1 MRPFDLPLGYKY
13 ATAYGGIRKQE
24 KDDLA
29 LIVSAVPAAAA
40 AVFTQN
46 KVQAA
51 PVKLARSNMRLS
63 KGVCGAVLINAGN
76 ANCATK
82 TGDRVAAN
90 TTKALAKLLKLQPN
104 QVLGAST
111 GVIGVELDENLILS
125 KLQDLVDG
133 LRDDALPEVARAILT
148 TDLQPKGSSRE
159 VQLRRGIV
167 RIAGVTKGSGMIHPR
182 MATTLGFVMTDAV
195 IPQTLLR
202 RMLVRASELSY
213 NRISVDGDTSTN
225 DTLIVLAN
233 GASAV
238 RPDPKEMSMFEENL
252 TETLQS
258 LARQIVRD
266 GEGARKLISVEV
278 HGALSDAAA
287 ASIARSI
294 ANSPLVKTA
303 IAGSD
308 PNWGRILSAA
318 GNSGVNFDPSTIEI
332 TLQDVK
338 VCRNGLASPFDEGDM
353 KMRLDDTDVSIV
365 FRIAGKGKGSAT
377 FWTCD
382 LTEDYVHINAS
393 YRT

>member
-24 KDDLA
+24 KDDLS
-29 LIVSAVPAAAA
+29 LIVSGVPAAAA
-40 AVFTQN
+40 AVFTTN

-51 PVKLARSNMRLS
+51 PVKLARSNMRAS
-63 KGVCGAVLINAGN
+63 KGVCGAILVNAGN

-82 TGDRVAAN
+82 SGDKVALS
-90 TTKALAKLLKLQPN
+90 TTKALAKLLKLPPN
-104 QVLGAST
+104 QVLPAST

-125 KLQDLVDG
+125 KLQELVDK
-133 LRDDALPEVARAILT
+133 LDDNALPDVARAITT
-148 TDLQPKGSSRE
+148 TDLQAKGASRE
-159 VQLRRGIV
+159 VTLRRGIV
-167 RIAGVTKGSGMIHPR
+167 KLAGITKGSGMIHPR

-202 RMLVRASELSY
+202 RMLIRATELSY

-225 DTLIVLAN
+225 DTFVVLAN

-238 RPDPKEMSMFEENL
+238 RPDPKEMSVFEEAL
-252 TETLQS
+252 TETMQS

-278 HGALSDAAA
+278 HGALSDASAA
-287 ASIARSI
+287 TIARTIS
-294 ANSPLVKTA
+294 NSPLVKTA

-318 GNSGVNFDPSTIEI
+318 GYSGVNFDPTQVDIN
-332 TLQDVK
+332 LQDVR
-338 VCRNGLASPFDEGDM
+338 VCKNGLAAPFDEGDM
-353 KMRLDDTDVSIV
+353 KLRLDDTDVSIV
-365 FRIAGKGKGSAT
+365 FRIAGKGKGTAT

-382 LTEDYVHINAS
+382 LTEDYIHINAN